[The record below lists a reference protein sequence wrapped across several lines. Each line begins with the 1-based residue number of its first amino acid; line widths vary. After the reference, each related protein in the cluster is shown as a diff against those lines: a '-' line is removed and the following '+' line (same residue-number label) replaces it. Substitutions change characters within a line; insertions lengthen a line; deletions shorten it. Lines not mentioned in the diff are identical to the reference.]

1 MCVQGIHVLNVRRF
15 PDPGKEFFLG
25 NQGALL
31 FDQVF
36 QDLHSFGAQV
46 SNPPPREHTLFLFV
60 QADISITL
68 YGEYNSM
75 QLTNLLIESPGRI
88 SISALD
94 GFS

>member
-60 QADISITL
+60 QTDIAILDAAFLVQLRKQL
-68 YGEYNSM
+68 Y
-75 QLTNLLIESPGRI
+75 
-88 SISALD
+88 AVD
-94 GFS
+94 